1 MYSLED
7 LLNIVQW
14 LAMVTTSRQHWYV
27 AAERK
32 DNRNW
37 GFWLFLLSNLLW
49 FIWAIS
55 NRAWAL
61 ATMQV
66 ILAGMNIRGVKKSE
80 LKQAKKSEKENAK

>member
-14 LAMVTTSRQHWYV
+14 LAMVITIMATWYV

-49 FIWAIS
+49 FIWAIP

-80 LKQAKKSEKENAK
+80 LKQAKKSEKVNAK

>member
-1 MYSLED
+1 MYSLENLLD
-7 LLNIVQW
+7 LIQW
-14 LAMVTTSRQHWYV
+14 LAMIITITATWYV

-37 GFWLFLLSNLLW
+37 GFWLYLLSNLLW
-49 FIWAIS
+49 FIWAIPH
-55 NRAWAL
+55 RAWAL

-80 LKQAKKSEKENAK
+80 LKQAKKSER